1 MKRAMKQRNFGKSE
15 MPSIAAQC
23 MQEIY
28 HGRDVVAFLSGKGST
43 DPVNEWYDIRR
54 WIKSNDPDSY
64 ASIPM
69 NLRLEL
75 PVRHDNPPGYQAPT
89 EIVEI
94 KKSDGTEGRVKLY
107 GEKKEE
113 EKVETE
119 NLEKFEPAEIVK
131 KRPGRKPKPKVDGET
146 VVRVRNQREPEKKN
160 TLFISRVTINSVT
173 GSAFKYEWDG
183 PVIKITSNRDESS
196 SMTMEFDDLKI
207 MLEELPE
214 AVELLGR

>member
-28 HGRDVVAFLSGKGST
+28 HGRDVVAFLSGKGSA

-75 PVRHDNPPGYQAPT
+75 PVRHDNPPGYQAPK
-89 EIVEI
+89 EIVEV
-94 KKSDGTEGRVKLY
+94 KRSDGTESRVKLY
-107 GEKKEE
+107 GNDKEEKKMEA
-113 EKVETE
+113 E
-119 NLEKFEPAEIVK
+119 NTLDNFEPVEVQK
-131 KRPGRKPKPKVDGET
+131 KKPGRKPRQKVDGET
-146 VVRVRNQREPEKKN
+146 VVKVRNQRKPEKEVKRP
-160 TLFISRVTINSVT
+160 SKVMINSVT
-173 GSAFKYEWDG
+173 GTAAKYEWDG
-183 PVIKITSNRDESS
+183 AEIQITAEDGSI
-196 SMTMEFDDLKI
+196 MTMEFCKLQE
-207 MLEELPE
+207 MLDELPE
-214 AVELLGR
+214 VIELLGR